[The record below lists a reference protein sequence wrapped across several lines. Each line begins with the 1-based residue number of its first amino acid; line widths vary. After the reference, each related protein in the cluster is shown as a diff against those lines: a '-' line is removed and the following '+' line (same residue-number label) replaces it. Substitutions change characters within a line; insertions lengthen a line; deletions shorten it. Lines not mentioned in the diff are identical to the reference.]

1 MGVPSCFLSLW
12 AAVAL
17 AFLSSAAFA
26 EVQRFRLNPDQSR
39 IVTRVNDPFG
49 NAVEGTLRLR
59 EGEARGD
66 IDRLPESAFVSL
78 VIDAASYNSGL
89 GVRDQDVQQNYLDV
103 QRHPVIRLES
113 GAIEK
118 VEKPGSPGAPW
129 LVTVKARLELH
140 GVRRELIVPVR
151 LFYEKDRIIAQ
162 GSFRFLLEDFEIAV
176 PRLLF
181 LRAGNE
187 VQVEFRIVG
196 DRQS

>member
-1 MGVPSCFLSLW
+1 MGVPFLSLW

-66 IDRLPESAFVSL
+66 IDRLPESAFVNL
-78 VIDAASYNSGL
+78 VIDVATYNSGL
-89 GVRDQDVQQNYLDV
+89 GMRDEDVRQNYLDV

-187 VQVEFRIVG
+187 VQVEFRMVG